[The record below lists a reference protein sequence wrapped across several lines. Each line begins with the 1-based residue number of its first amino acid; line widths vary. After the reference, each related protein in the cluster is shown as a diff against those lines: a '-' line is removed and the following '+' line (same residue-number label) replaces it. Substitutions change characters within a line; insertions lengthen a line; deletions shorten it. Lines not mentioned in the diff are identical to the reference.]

1 MAAPDR
7 VFVFQVI
14 SCIPQLQFATLISIP
29 RSSNCLYSCWAVS
42 QVEVDML
49 LCRLLQPKVP
59 LLIELTDDSYMNGEL
74 PH

>member
-1 MAAPDR
+1 
-7 VFVFQVI
+7 
-14 SCIPQLQFATLISIP
+14 
-29 RSSNCLYSCWAVS
+29 
-42 QVEVDML
+42 ML